1 MAETLWSLREARA
14 DDLDFLLALH
24 EATMREYVERVW
36 GWDDEQQASIL
47 RSRFC
52 PERWQIIQSDKQ
64 DIGLLVVEDEEDA
77 IRLAEI
83 EILPDWQ
90 GRGIGSSI
98 VRWLMQEAAKAE
110 KPLTLRV
117 LHINERAR
125 ALYERLGLRPFK
137 EIETHVYLCWVDTG
151 RCS

>member
-1 MAETLWSLREARA
+1 MPDTLWSLRDARA

-24 EATMREYVERVW
+24 EASMREYVERVW